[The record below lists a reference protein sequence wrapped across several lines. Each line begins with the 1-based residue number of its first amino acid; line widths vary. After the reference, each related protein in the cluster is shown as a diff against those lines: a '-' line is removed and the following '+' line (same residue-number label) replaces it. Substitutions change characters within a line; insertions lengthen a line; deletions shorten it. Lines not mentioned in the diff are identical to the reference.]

1 MRKDKVFKIILLL
14 SGFLIVALLSGI
26 FLSLVFS
33 SIPSIKEFGINF
45 LFSKDW
51 DPVNN
56 KFGALP
62 FLIGTLLTSVISLLI
77 SIPFSLSISIFLSE
91 ILKNKL
97 ISNIFQ
103 TFVELI
109 AGIPSV
115 IVGLWGLFILAPFM
129 RTLQLKLG
137 IQPIGVGIF
146 TASIILSIMII
157 PYSASIGKE
166 VISMVPT
173 EVKEGAISLGA
184 TEFETL
190 KSVTLPFSFNGIFA
204 GFLLSFGRAFGE
216 TMAVTMVIGN
226 SNKIPDSIFS
236 PGQTMA
242 SLIAN
247 EFTEATTKLYT
258 SSLIEIGLILFI
270 VSMLINILGRL
281 IIRRF
286 KFWNEWK
293 NH

>member
-1 MRKDKVFKIILLL
+1 MGKDKVFRLLLIL
-14 SGFLIVALLSGI
+14 SGFLMIIILSGM

-33 SIPSIKEFGINF
+33 SLTSIKEFRVSF
-45 LFSKDW
+45 LFSKSW

-56 KFGALP
+56 QFGALP
-62 FLIGTLLTSVISLLI
+62 FIIGTLLTSMISLLI

-91 ILKNKL
+91 ILKNKT
-97 ISNIFQ
+97 ISKIFQ

-115 IVGLWGLFILAPFM
+115 IIGLWGLFILAPLV
-129 RTLQLKLG
+129 RNLQIKFG
-137 IQPIGVGIF
+137 IQPFGVGIF

-166 VISMVPT
+166 VISLVPN

-190 KSVTLPFSFNGIFA
+190 KTVILPFSFRGIFA

-226 SNKIPDSIFS
+226 ANRIPTSIFS

-258 SSLIEIGLILFI
+258 SSLIQIGLVLFI
-270 VSMLINILGRL
+270 ISMLINVFGRL
-281 IIRRF
+281 VIRRF
-286 KFWNEWK
+286 RF
-293 NH
+293 

>member
-1 MRKDKVFKIILLL
+1 
-14 SGFLIVALLSGI
+14 
-26 FLSLVFS
+26 
-33 SIPSIKEFGINF
+33 
-45 LFSKDW
+45 
-51 DPVNN
+51 
-56 KFGALP
+56 
-62 FLIGTLLTSVISLLI
+62 
-77 SIPFSLSISIFLSE
+77 
-91 ILKNKL
+91 
-97 ISNIFQ
+97 
-103 TFVELI
+103 
-109 AGIPSV
+109 
-115 IVGLWGLFILAPFM
+115 
-129 RTLQLKLG
+129 
-137 IQPIGVGIF
+137 
-146 TASIILSIMII
+146 
-157 PYSASIGKE
+157 
-166 VISMVPT
+166 MVPI

-226 SNKIPDSIFS
+226 SNKIPESIFS
-236 PGQTMA
+236 AGQTMA

-270 VSMLINILGRL
+270 VSILINILGRL

-286 KFWNEWK
+286 SFWNERK

>member
-1 MRKDKVFKIILLL
+1 MRKDKAFKIILLL

-51 DPVNN
+51 DPINN

-129 RTLQLKLG
+129 RTLQSKLG

-166 VISMVPT
+166 VISMVPI

-226 SNKIPDSIFS
+226 SNKIPESIFS
-236 PGQTMA
+236 AGQTMA

-270 VSMLINILGRL
+270 VSILINILGRL

-286 KFWNEWK
+286 SF
-293 NH
+293 

>member
-286 KFWNEWK
+286 KFWNERK

>member
-1 MRKDKVFKIILLL
+1 MRKDKVFKIVLLL

-51 DPVNN
+51 DPINN
-56 KFGALP
+56 KFGAFP

-129 RTLQLKLG
+129 RTLQSKLG

-166 VISMVPT
+166 VISMVPI

-226 SNKIPDSIFS
+226 SNKIPESIFS
-236 PGQTMA
+236 AGQTMA

-270 VSMLINILGRL
+270 VSILINILGRL

-286 KFWNEWK
+286 SF
-293 NH
+293 